1 MCPLCPVNQAI
12 WLLCTGARE
21 AAFQNIKT
29 IAKYLAD
36 ELISVAKGS
45 CNFSATRRKRERVTR
60 TETPGHLAKDH
71 RRVRPHPQGGL
82 SSPGLSLVMRFGPLA
97 FPP

>member
-45 CNFSATRRKRERVTR
+45 CNFSTTKKKEEEGHQDGNPRAPRE
-60 TETPGHLAKDH
+60 
-71 RRVRPHPQGGL
+71 
-82 SSPGLSLVMRFGPLA
+82 GPS
-97 FPP
+97 